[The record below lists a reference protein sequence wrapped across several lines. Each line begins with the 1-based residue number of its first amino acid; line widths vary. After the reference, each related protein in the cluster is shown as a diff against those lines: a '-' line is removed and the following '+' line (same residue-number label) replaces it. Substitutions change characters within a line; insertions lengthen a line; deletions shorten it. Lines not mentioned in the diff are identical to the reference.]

1 MFYNLESDYGNG
13 CDTCDTVPQTM
24 VPSQMSCG
32 PLTNV
37 QVNQGQQPFNPYALN
52 GAQQPPQTPTVP
64 VVQTPPTAP
73 QQVAVQQNGQKV
85 AMDSAAHQAA
95 TQYTNDPVVEA
106 PDFTNTIEGFES
118 MGMWTDKRKMVVCV
132 FVILTA
138 LAINECMK
146 YYLNKGVQ
154 SCEGTSYHYLS
165 YAILAVLVVIVVV
178 HFSRK
183 MI

>member
-24 VPSQMSCG
+24 TQPQMTCG
-32 PLTNV
+32 PLNNV
-37 QVNQGQQPFNPYALN
+37 QVNAGQQPFNPYAMN
-52 GAQQPPQTPTVP
+52 GGQQPPQTPTVP
-64 VVQTPPTAP
+64 VVQTPPQQP
-73 QQVAVQQNGQKV
+73 QQVAVQPDGQKV

-95 TQYTNDPVVEA
+95 TQYTNEPVTEA
-106 PDFTNTIEGFES
+106 PDFMNTVEGFES
-118 MGMWTDKRKMVVCV
+118 MGMWTDKRKMVVGV

-154 SCEGTSYHYLS
+154 ACEGTSYHYLS
-165 YAILAVLVVIVVV
+165 YAILAVFTIVVV
-178 HFSRK
+178 SHFTRRV
-183 MI
+183 M

>member
-13 CDTCDTVPQTM
+13 CDTCETVPQQPMMT
-24 VPSQMSCG
+24 
-32 PLTNV
+32 
-37 QVNQGQQPFNPYALN
+37 GQQPFNPYAMN
-52 GAQQPPQTPTVP
+52 NNQQQHQPPQTPTVP
-64 VVQTPPTAP
+64 VVQTPPQQP
-73 QQVAVQQNGQKV
+73 QQVVVQQDGQKV

-95 TQYTNDPVVEA
+95 TQYTNEPVTEA
-106 PDFTNTIEGFES
+106 PDFMNTVEGFES

-154 SCEGTSYHYLS
+154 ACEGTSYHYLS
-165 YAILAVLVVIVVV
+165 YAILAVLAVVV
-178 HFSRK
+178 ASHFTRHV
-183 MI
+183 M